1 VSYHLCTCKCVE
13 RKKKEEKHARLLA
26 SPGQVRRGEAKVGV
40 QVFGTSSSAILHREM
55 MNKGFEKCSTSLTHL
70 QLHQA
75 CVIVQT
81 KRCFLNSTVFKEEEG
96 SYILFS
102 QIISFILTM
111 TRVTSEAS
119 HFTDIQNKQLK
130 NHNFS
135 YYERKNLIY
144 LDIQNKQLKNHNFS
158 YYERKNL
165 IYLDILILL
174 KKYTTFPYL
183 NRQGYRIN

>member
-1 VSYHLCTCKCVE
+1 VSYPLCTYKCIE

-26 SPGQVRRGEAKVGV
+26 SPGQVRRGEAKVGCKCSEP
-40 QVFGTSSSAILHREM
+40 SSSTILHREM
-55 MNKGFEKCSTSLTHL
+55 MNKSFGKCSTSLTHL
-70 QLHQA
+70 QLRRA

-102 QIISFILTM
+102 QIISFILSM

-119 HFTDIQNKQLK
+119 HFNDIQNKQLK

-135 YYERKNLIY
+135 YYERKNLM
-144 LDIQNKQLKNHNFS
+144 
-158 YYERKNL
+158 
-165 IYLDILILL
+165 YLDILILL
-174 KKYTTFPYL
+174 KKVYYL
-183 NRQGYRIN
+183 SISKQAGL